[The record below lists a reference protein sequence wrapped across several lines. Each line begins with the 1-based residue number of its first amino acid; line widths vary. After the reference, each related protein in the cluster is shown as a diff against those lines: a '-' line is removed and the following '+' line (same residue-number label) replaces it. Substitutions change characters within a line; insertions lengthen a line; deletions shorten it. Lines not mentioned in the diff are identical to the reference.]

1 MSQPAYLLG
10 QINVT
15 DFPQYRDSYARPLL
29 AQLTKIGAEL
39 LVSSPDAETLEGEW
53 SGNWTVLIRF
63 PSWETAVEWYQSTDY
78 APLKRARID
87 DLTNAG
93 NLVLMPGRDPDP
105 AG

>member
-15 DFPQYRDSYARPLL
+15 DLPQYRDKYARPLL
-29 AQLTKIGAEL
+29 AQLAKIGAEL
-39 LVSSPDAETLEGEW
+39 LVASADAEPLEGEW

-63 PSWETAVEWYQSTDY
+63 PSWEAAVAWYVSADY
-78 APLKRARID
+78 APLKTARIQ

-93 NLVLMPGRDPDP
+93 NLVLLPGREP
-105 AG
+105 A

>member
-15 DFPQYRDSYARPLL
+15 DLPQYRDQYARPLL

-39 LVSSPDAETLEGEW
+39 LVSTADAETLEGEW
-53 SGNWTVLIRF
+53 AGNWTVLIRF
-63 PSWETAVEWYQSTDY
+63 PSWEVAVEWYESADY
-78 APLKRARID
+78 APLKRARIE

-93 NLVLMPGRDPDP
+93 NLVLLPGREP
-105 AG
+105 AR

>member
-1 MSQPAYLLG
+1 MPQPAYLLG

-15 DFPQYRDSYARPLL
+15 DFPGYRDQYARPLL
-29 AQLTKIGAEL
+29 AQLTEIGAEL
-39 LVSSPDAETLEGEW
+39 LVSSGDAETLEGEW

-78 APLKRARID
+78 APLMRARIE
-87 DLTNAG
+87 DLTDAG

>member
-15 DFPQYRDSYARPLL
+15 DLPQYRDLYARPLL
-29 AQLTKIGAEL
+29 AQLTVIGAEL

-63 PSWETAVEWYQSTDY
+63 PSWETAVQWYQSADY
-78 APLKRARID
+78 APLKRARIQE
-87 DLTNAG
+87 LTDAG
-93 NLVLMPGRDPDP
+93 NLVLLPGRDPDS
-105 AG
+105 AR

>member
-15 DFPQYRDSYARPLL
+15 DHPGYRDGYAIPLL
-29 AQLTKIGAEL
+29 AQLTEIGAEL

-63 PSWETAVEWYQSTDY
+63 PSWETAVEWYQSAEY
-78 APLKRARID
+78 APLKTARIQALRD
-87 DLTNAG
+87 AG
-93 NLVLMPGRDPDP
+93 NLVLLPGRDPDP
-105 AG
+105 PS